1 MLRIDTHHH
10 AIPSFYRDLLAK
22 AGVDEAGGRRLPEW
36 SPEASLQTM
45 GELDVATAIL
55 SVSTPGTTFLSSA
68 ADAASL
74 AGDLNDYL
82 AELVAD
88 RPGRFGFFATI
99 PMPHLCESIEE
110 AARSLDE
117 LRADGVLL
125 LANSAGVYLGQDR
138 QDDLFAE
145 LDARSAVVFV
155 HPAEL
160 PGPTVDGIAP
170 FAVDFLLDTTRAAYL
185 LVRNG
190 ICRKYHNIKF
200 ILSHAGGFVPYASHR
215 MAVSIMGDT
224 GRSPGDSLDDFAG
237 FYFDTA
243 LSSSAAALPSLLA
256 FAKPGHV
263 TFGSDWPFVPIAAGQ
278 LFAAGLE
285 TYPGLDTDSRAAI
298 DHTNAVALFPRLGEV
313 PPPGRGSALDQVRHT
328 VTRAVMRGV
337 VRLVNT
343 R

>member
-10 AIPSFYRDLLAK
+10 AIPSFYRDLLQK
-22 AGVDEAGGRRLPEW
+22 AEIDEAGGRGLPEW

-45 GELDVATAIL
+45 GELNVATAIL
-55 SVSTPGTTFLSSA
+55 SVSTPGTAFLPST
-68 ADAASL
+68 ADATSL
-74 AGDLNDYL
+74 ARDLNDYL
-82 AELVAD
+82 AELVAGQ
-88 RPGRFGFFATI
+88 PGRFGFFATI
-99 PMPHLCESIEE
+99 PMPHISESIDEV
-110 AARSLDE
+110 ARSLDE
-117 LRADGVLL
+117 LRADGVVL
-125 LANSAGVYLGQDR
+125 LANSAGTYLGQHG
-138 QDDLFAE
+138 QDDLFAA
-145 LDARSAVVFV
+145 LDARSAVVFI
-155 HPAEL
+155 HPGEL
-160 PGPTVDGIAP
+160 PGPAVDGVAP

-190 ICRKYHNIKF
+190 ICRKYPNIKF

-224 GRSPGDSLDDFAG
+224 GRSPSDSLDDFAG

-263 TFGSDWPFVPIAAGQ
+263 TFGSDWPFAPIAAGQ

-285 TYPGLDTDSRAAI
+285 TYAGLDPDTRAAI
-298 DHTNAVALFPRLGEV
+298 ERSNALALFPRLGAA
-313 PPPGRGSALDQVRHT
+313 PPSDAGSALAQVRHT
-328 VTRAVMRGV
+328 VSRAVMRGV